1 VDHVGEQNAMANF
14 TQILNPCF
22 LHNLDKVLDN
32 VPIKHVGQPEDI
44 ASIVSYLASKDAHFI
59 TGRFM
64 MSSLHLFLAHVTY
77 DVSRSMC
84 RSI

>member
-1 VDHVGEQNAMANF
+1 MGHVGEQNAMANF
-14 TQILNPCF
+14 TQLLNPCF

-32 VPIKHVGQPEDI
+32 VPIKHVGQPEDV

-59 TGRFM
+59 TGQF
-64 MSSLHLFLAHVTY
+64 MSSLHLFLAHVTCG
-77 DVSRSMC
+77 VSRSMC